1 MGTKQ
6 RLGREITNWA
16 RALVRFCF
24 YFHFLVPRS
33 PFPVL
38 VTCDSREHPSYKETK
53 KNQKAKRVGADY
65 R

>member
-6 RLGREITNWA
+6 RLGSEITNWA

-24 YFHFLVPRS
+24 HFSFSRS
-33 PFPVL
+33 PL
-38 VTCDSREHPSYKETK
+38 TDSREHPSYKETK
-53 KNQKAKRVGADY
+53 KKKQKAKRVGADY